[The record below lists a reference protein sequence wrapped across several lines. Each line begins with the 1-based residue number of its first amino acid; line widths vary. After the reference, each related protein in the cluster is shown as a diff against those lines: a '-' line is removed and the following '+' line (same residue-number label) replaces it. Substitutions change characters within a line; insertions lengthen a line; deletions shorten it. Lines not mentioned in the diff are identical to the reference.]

1 MTAIVGVLN
10 KHAVAIAADS
20 AVTMGDTHKV
30 VNSGNKIFTLSKY
43 HPVAIMT
50 YNAADF
56 MGTPWEIIIKQY
68 RKQLGNS
75 SKPHINDYINDFIDY
90 LYKQN
95 YLLTDEVQHSAL
107 FFQLFFLYKT
117 CFDRAFQKA
126 CDQRVQFNPSDPN
139 TISMIKKEM
148 EYINTISL
156 GKGLCDDFK
165 DYNLA
170 DFQKFSKK
178 EFDTLFQNNVIPIPM
193 VIPLNEREWFEECSF
208 NYLRS
213 KFAITAFTGLVF
225 TGYGNEDIY
234 PSIMALKISLFVDG
248 KLKYYVENDRTCIVS
263 DKNNACIAPFAQD
276 DVIQTIMGGMYPGF
290 GEIIEKVVK
299 NSVIAYTNKVKKLAQ
314 SSPQYMG
321 IIDELNKFDN
331 DAFVNIMNSSIKK
344 QMFEK
349 YTKQLIGTVA
359 NLGKEDM
366 ANMAESFI
374 SLTSLVRRMSPHEET
389 VGGPVDVAVISKGD
403 GFIWI
408 NRKHYFKPEYN
419 PQFFDNYYNM

>member
-299 NSVIAYTNKVKKLAQ
+299 NSVTAYTNKVKKLAQ